1 MQTWDG
7 NLFDLGMLSRYDVG
21 LNPDHGIKK
30 VIMAL
35 IQTVKHEQDEGET
48 KENFDTLKEWMQP
61 VKFELLPR

>member
-1 MQTWDG
+1 
-7 NLFDLGMLSRYDVG
+7 MLSRYDVG

-30 VIMAL
+30 EIMAL

-48 KENFDTLKEWMQP
+48 KEAFDTLKEWMQP